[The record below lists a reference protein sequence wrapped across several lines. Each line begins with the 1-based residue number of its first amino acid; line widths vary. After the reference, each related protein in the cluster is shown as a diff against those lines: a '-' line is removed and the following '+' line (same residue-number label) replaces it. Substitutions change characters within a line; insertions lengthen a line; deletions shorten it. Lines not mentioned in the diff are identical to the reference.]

1 MIEVGSQAKNKCWK
15 PLSFL
20 VGFYLIYQPNFWA
33 NTYLPMIVTLGIM
46 VSCVLVLSP
55 KEIGLT
61 LNRQKIF
68 VIGVALSM
76 VYFAFRALLADNDPR
91 IIQNTAIIINVIALV
106 LWLEVLRKYFQ
117 MSAEQVLGWLLWLV
131 VIQCFFALIM
141 LVSSGLRAAILARTA
156 AGIIENQFVYGERL
170 YGISSDYTFFTPIYH
185 SIIGLMAIYL
195 GMNVNKKYYWFLPF
209 CVFIIV
215 LNGRT
220 GLVTLVFGFALMLAK
235 RMAASFQGFVQ
246 GSVLVATSI
255 GFAILGL
262 SFLQAIQPDTYTWIV
277 SGFEDTLALVFEGN
291 KQGNYEQLTDSF
303 LLFPTGVWSWLFGY
317 GVRVYGGNASNIWFG
332 TSDIGYINDLFMGGL
347 VYMGI
352 LYSTIIAHLITCH
365 KKAEVK
371 VRGSML
377 FLAFFIVLIIANYK
391 GEVARSGV
399 VLTSIIFMC
408 YLFST
413 EPQNEERTWKSA

>member
-1 MIEVGSQAKNKCWK
+1 M
-15 PLSFL
+15 
-20 VGFYLIYQPNFWA
+20 
-33 NTYLPMIVTLGIM
+33 
-46 VSCVLVLSP
+46 
-55 KEIGLT
+55 
-61 LNRQKIF
+61 KIF
-68 VIGVALSM
+68 VIGISLSI
-76 VYFAFRALLADNDPR
+76 VYFAFRALLAANDPR
-91 IIQNTAIIINVIALV
+91 IIQNTAIIINVVALV

-117 MSAEQVLGWLLWLV
+117 MTADQVLGWLLWLV
-131 VIQCFFALIM
+131 VIQCLFALTM
-141 LVSSGLRAAILARTA
+141 LASSGLRAAILARTA

-185 SIIGLMAIYL
+185 SIIGLIAIYL

-209 CVFIIV
+209 CVLIIV

-220 GLVTLVFGFALMLAK
+220 GLVTLVFGFVLMLIK
-235 RMAASFQGFVQ
+235 RMATSFQGLMQ
-246 GSVLVATSI
+246 GTVIIATSI
-255 GFAILGL
+255 GFVILGL
-262 SFLQAIQPDTYTWIV
+262 SFLQVIQPGTYTWIV

-352 LYSTIIAHLITCH
+352 LYSTIVAHLISCQR
-365 KKAEVK
+365 KVEVK
-371 VRGSML
+371 VGGSML
-377 FLAFFIVLIIANYK
+377 FVAFFVVLIIANYK
-391 GEVARSGV
+391 GEVARSGI
-399 VLTSIIFMC
+399 VLAAIIFMC

-413 EPQNEERTWKSA
+413 EPQSEDRIWKSV